1 MPRHFLL
8 WLTILASARAGSLE
22 DAVKSV
28 SKGLSARLAVGE
40 SVRITARNLTGL
52 PAQELDKAR
61 ALVQRALRR
70 TPARN
75 KPPLDLYVYLSE
87 NASGYL
93 LVAELRRT
101 AAERFVETAQFDA
114 EPAPAAMRPVL
125 SRRLLWEQ
133 DMPLLDAVPV
143 ENRMLVL
150 SAHSISL
157 HQQRDGR
164 WEQIVSKPLAI
175 TPTRDPRGHLHA
187 APPAFRAVVNGAACD
202 GVLQPEF
209 HLMCSSDPPQSP
221 SAETV
226 PLASGLTLKATSDGR
241 LQVLNAQQNVVS
253 THDGWGSTI
262 ASPPENCGTSSLVF
276 HTAAG
281 DWHSPDTLSLH
292 DWSTGKP
299 VETGN
304 RLEFPAPITELR
316 PRPGGTLVITANH
329 AQESYSAYL
338 VTVDCSR

>member
-8 WLTILASARAGSLE
+8 WLTILTSARAGSLE
-22 DAVKSV
+22 DAAKSV

-40 SVRITARNLTGL
+40 SVRVTARNLSGL

-75 KPPLDLYVYLSE
+75 KAPLDLNVYLSE

-93 LVAELRRT
+93 LVAELRRG
-101 AAERFVETAQFDA
+101 AAERFVEMASFDA

-133 DMPLLDAVPV
+133 DTPLLDAVSV
-143 ENRMLVL
+143 ENRLLVL

-157 HQQRDGR
+157 HEQRGGR
-164 WEQIVSKPLAI
+164 WELVASRPLALA
-175 TPTRDPRGHLHA
+175 PTRDPRGYLEVI
-187 APPAFRAVVNGAACD
+187 PPTFRAIVNGTLCE
-202 GVLQPEF
+202 GVLQPA
-209 HLMCSSDPPQSP
+209 LGLTCSSDPQSP
-221 SAETV
+221 SGETA
-226 PLASGLTLKATSDGR
+226 PLASGLTLKATTDGR

-253 THDGWGSTI
+253 THEGWGSTI
-262 ASPPENCGTSSLVF
+262 APPPENCGTNNLVF

-281 DWHSPDTLSLH
+281 DWYSPDTLSLH

-304 RLEFPAPITELR
+304 RLDFPAPISELR
-316 PRPGGTLVITANH
+316 ARPGGTLVITANY